1 VTEVLHTW
9 TRTLAYHPHVH
20 CIVTGGGLALDGKRW
35 VSTSKRYLF
44 PVKILSRLFRG
55 KVLAA
60 LQQAHTAGELKI
72 AAPDFAL
79 LIAPLYH
86 KDWVAY
92 AKRPFGSATHVFE
105 YLGRYTHRAGI
116 SNQRL
121 LGMDERGVRFL
132 TKGGHF
138 ECLPPNEFI
147 RRFLQHVLPPGFV
160 KIRHYGLLAPA
171 NVNTKLPIAL
181 RLVSPPPSPPPVETS
196 LVPTS
201 PEMPTWEERLLAL
214 TGIDVRICR
223 HCGSSHLELRPLSDL
238 DTG

>member
-1 VTEVLHTW
+1 
-9 TRTLAYHPHVH
+9 
-20 CIVTGGGLALDGKRW
+20 
-35 VSTSKRYLF
+35 
-44 PVKILSRLFRG
+44 
-55 KVLAA
+55 
-60 LQQAHTAGELKI
+60 
-72 AAPDFAL
+72 
-79 LIAPLYH
+79 
-86 KDWVAY
+86 
-92 AKRPFGSATHVFE
+92 
-105 YLGRYTHRAGI
+105 
-116 SNQRL
+116 
-121 LGMDERGVRFL
+121 MDERGVRFL
-132 TKGGHF
+132 TKGGHS

-147 RRFLQHVLPPGFV
+147 RRFLQHVLPSGFV